1 MKNET
6 KFNKRPY
13 AKNELVASYDTL
25 KNFQIRGQNI
35 QFKEFSTEIVTLSIK
50 QLHEC
55 GSDPYSNLKRNDLK
69 QLKYF
74 RM

>member
-25 KNFQIRGQNI
+25 KIFQTRGLNI
-35 QFKEFSTEIVTLSIK
+35 QFKEFSTEIVTLSINSCMNVD
-50 QLHEC
+50 QIHIAI
-55 GSDPYSNLKRNDLK
+55 LKETI
-69 QLKYF
+69 
-74 RM
+74 